1 MKAAAQH
8 KYHDFITIAV
18 LILVSALHGSGG
30 RWALPQLFL
39 MHSSFSSLPSFRR
52 SILFP
57 QVHHTLVS
65 SFLPTLL
72 QVYGLAVGIPSIWV
86 VIGFV
91 GSIASSGVCYL
102 FPALLMFAHGAIKGL
117 TYTRGAGAALVFA
130 IGAFILVNGLL
141 NPL

>member
-1 MKAAAQH
+1 MAQ
-8 KYHDFITIAV
+8 AV
-18 LILVSALHGSGG
+18 AE
-30 RWALPQLFL
+30 LFL
-39 MHSSFSSLPSFRR
+39 LTS
-52 SILFP
+52 
-57 QVHHTLVS
+57 VS
-65 SFLPTLL
+65 QSCSHMCITQWYFSFLPTLL

-91 GSIASSGVCYL
+91 GSIASTGVCYL

-117 TYTRGAGAALVFA
+117 TYTHGAGAALVFA